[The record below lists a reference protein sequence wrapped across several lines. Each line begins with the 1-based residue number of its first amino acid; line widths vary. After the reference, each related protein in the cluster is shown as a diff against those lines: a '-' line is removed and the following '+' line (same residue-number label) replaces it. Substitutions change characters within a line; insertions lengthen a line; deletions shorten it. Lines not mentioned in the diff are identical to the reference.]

1 MSSKPSNSNTD
12 NHYNMT
18 RSLTSPIP
26 LDNELSSIK
35 QSYKENGLIDEQI
48 YSVISNRDDCDN
60 ARNANEGVAEL
71 GDDKASNTKENMF
84 TPRGGRKFSPDK
96 IKGILIY
103 YIIIFYE
110 HILYKCNID
119 MKQYIDHKL

>member
-26 LDNELSSIK
+26 PDNELSSIK

-60 ARNANEGVAEL
+60 VRNTIKGVSEL
-71 GDDKASNTKENMF
+71 VDDKASNTKENMF

-96 IKGILIY
+96 IKGISIY
-103 YIIIFYE
+103 FNIIEYHYI
-110 HILYKCNID
+110 H
-119 MKQYIDHKL
+119 

>member
-1 MSSKPSNSNTD
+1 MSSKPPNSNTH
-12 NHYNMT
+12 NHYNMS

-35 QSYKENGLIDEQI
+35 QSYNENGLIDEQI

-96 IKGILIY
+96 IKGISINFNIMIY
-103 YIIIFYE
+103 HYI
-110 HILYKCNID
+110 YKCNID
-119 MKQYIDHKL
+119 MKQ

>member
-1 MSSKPSNSNTD
+1 MSSKPPNSNTD
-12 NHYNMT
+12 NHYNMS

-35 QSYKENGLIDEQI
+35 QSYNENGLIDEQI

-60 ARNANEGVAEL
+60 ARNVIEGVAEL
-71 GDDKASNTKENMF
+71 GDDKASTTKENMF

-96 IKGILIY
+96 IKGISILL
-103 YIIIFYE
+103 YISLSI
-110 HILYKCNID
+110 
-119 MKQYIDHKL
+119 